1 MTKTKRTTTEAQ
13 CIYLTSMVNNKQ
25 GHHKQCMNAW
35 WRHQQLMKP
44 ATLSKEKH
52 SGKLTDKKGFFLFLC
67 HILMTM
73 LMMLHFKL

>member
-52 SGKLTDKKGFFLFLC
+52 SGKLTDKKGFFYSYA
-67 HILMTM
+67 TS
-73 LMMLHFKL
+73 